1 MSTLP
6 RELQIA
12 LLAISILFTA
22 STEAR
27 IKCWTNNEGVREC
40 GDAVPPEYAQKEH
53 RVLSEDGV
61 VIEKQER
68 AKTESEIQEEENLT
82 RQKAEQE
89 QLAKEQAERDRV
101 LQETF
106 ASEDDLKMALEGKL
120 STITSQ
126 IKLRESHMENLQSN
140 LNELVSVAG
149 DMERRGEKPNAKVL
163 QDIDN
168 VRRQIQDSESFITAQ
183 HAEQESLK
191 QKFAADLKRLR
202 ELRGQEL

>member
-1 MSTLP
+1 MSIIP
-6 RELQIA
+6 REVQIA
-12 LLAISILFTA
+12 LLAISALFTA
-22 STEAR
+22 SAEAR

-40 GDAVPPEYAQKEH
+40 GNAVPPEYAQKEH

-61 VIEKQER
+61 VIENQKR
-68 AKTESEIQEEENLT
+68 AKTEAEVQEEENLVRT
-82 RQKAEQE
+82 KAEQE
-89 QLAKEQAERDRV
+89 RLAREQAERDRV

-106 ASEDDLKMALEGKL
+106 ASEDDLKMALDGKL

-126 IKLRESHMENLQSN
+126 IKLRESHIENLESN

-163 QDIDN
+163 QDIEN
-168 VRRQIQDSESFITAQ
+168 VRRQIQESESYIKAQ

-191 QKFAADLKRLR
+191 QKFAADLNRLR
-202 ELRGQEL
+202 ELRGQEP

>member
-1 MSTLP
+1 MSIIS
-6 RELQIA
+6 REAQIA
-12 LLAISILFTA
+12 LLAISALFTA
-22 STEAR
+22 SAEAR

-40 GDAVPPEYAQKEH
+40 GNAVPPEYAQKEH

-61 VIEKQER
+61 VIENQKR
-68 AKTESEIQEEENLT
+68 AKTEAEVQEEENLVRT
-82 RQKAEQE
+82 KAEQE
-89 QLAKEQAERDRV
+89 RLAREQAERDRV

-106 ASEDDLKMALEGKL
+106 ASEDDLEMALDGKL

-126 IKLRESHMENLQSN
+126 IKLRESHIENLESN

-163 QDIDN
+163 QDIEN
-168 VRRQIQDSESFITAQ
+168 VRRQIQESESYIKAQ

-191 QKFAADLKRLR
+191 QKFAADLRRLR
-202 ELRGQEL
+202 ELRGQEP

>member
-1 MSTLP
+1 MSIIP
-6 RELQIA
+6 REVQIA
-12 LLAISILFTA
+12 LLAVSALFTA
-22 STEAR
+22 SAEGR

-61 VIEKQER
+61 VIEKQKR
-68 AKTESEIQEEENLT
+68 AKTESEIQEEQNRVRE
-82 RQKAEQE
+82 KAEQE
-89 QLAKEQAERDRV
+89 RLAREQAERDRV

-106 ASEDDLKMALEGKL
+106 ASEDDLKMAMDGKL

-126 IKLRESHMENLQSN
+126 IKLRASHIENLEAN
-140 LNELVSVAG
+140 LNDLVSVAG

-168 VRRQIQDSESFITAQ
+168 VRRQMQESESFIKAQ
-183 HAEQESLK
+183 HTEQESLK

-202 ELRGQEL
+202 ELRGQEP